1 MSETGIEKFENALK
15 CTKKGDYQK
24 ACTLFDD
31 LIQSSVSVYSIV
43 SQDFFKINEWEY
55 LQDISDCEKKVNT
68 DEPIFDGC
76 MALSYLFKL
85 AGNTERRNMFVQKAL
100 KINSNNSRVW
110 REYGETEFHL
120 GNIRQSLLHFQ
131 EAVNLDVNDF
141 VSYEGIGL
149 CFYYLDE
156 PIKAINPL
164 KKSLSLLPKNH
175 IVLNHLAFILSELG
189 ELNEAEKLI
198 NKALKFE
205 MKNNVYLD
213 TYACILF
220 LQEKYQE
227 SLKIF
232 EKILVNK
239 PKEWEISWDILS
251 HLYEILGLHVKAKQ
265 IEEKLYL

>member
-1 MSETGIEKFENALK
+1 MTKTGIEKFEIALK
-15 CTKKGDYQK
+15 HTKAGDYYK
-24 ACTLFDD
+24 ACSLFDEV
-31 LIQSSVSVYSIV
+31 INSSVSVYSIV
-43 SQDFFKINEWEY
+43 SQDVFKINEWEY
-55 LQDISDCEKKVNT
+55 LQDISDCEKRVIN
-68 DEPIFDGC
+68 DNPNFDGW
-76 MALSYLFKL
+76 MALGFLFKI
-85 AGNTERRNMFVQKAL
+85 AGNIERRNMFIQKAL
-100 KINSNNSRVW
+100 KINSNNARVW

-120 GNIRQSLLHFQ
+120 GNIRQSLTHFQ
-131 EAVNLDVNDF
+131 EAVNLDAEDY

-164 KKSLSLLPKNH
+164 RKALSIFNDNH
-175 IVLNHLAFILSELG
+175 IIMNHLAFILSELG
-189 ELNEAEKLI
+189 ELNEAETLI
-198 NKALKFE
+198 KQALKFNE
-205 MKNNVYLD
+205 NNNVYLD

-220 LQEKYQE
+220 LQERYQE
-227 SLKIF
+227 SLKVF